1 MSKRIVVYGSY
12 VTDLTA
18 RCEAFPTEGQTVKG
32 SSFKDGPGGKGS
44 NQAVAAH
51 RAGADVLLISR
62 IGRDH
67 YGDEMLR
74 FYQAEGMATDGI
86 ILSDEEA
93 TGCALI
99 MVNEKTSQNEIV
111 VIPAACDNFSE
122 AEIAAAAEKFL
133 PGADLLVTQ
142 LETNFDANQQML
154 KAAKALGIPTILNP
168 APARPLTDETLSLCD
183 IIIPNET
190 EASLITGMQML
201 PDCSNAPALAK
212 KLMEMGAKKVII
224 TLGAHG
230 VYATD
235 GEREETTAPR
245 KAGTV
250 VDTTGAGD
258 AFVGGFASG
267 IARGYDFF
275 KAVRWGNTVSSI
287 AVTRYGTAPAMPYEA
302 EVEQLFEG

>member
-51 RAGADVLLISR
+51 RAGADVLFISR

-86 ILSDEEA
+86 IVSEAEA

-154 KAAKALGIPTILNP
+154 KA
-168 APARPLTDETLSLCD
+168 
-183 IIIPNET
+183 
-190 EASLITGMQML
+190 
-201 PDCSNAPALAK
+201 
-212 KLMEMGAKKVII
+212 
-224 TLGAHG
+224 
-230 VYATD
+230 
-235 GEREETTAPR
+235 
-245 KAGTV
+245 
-250 VDTTGAGD
+250 
-258 AFVGGFASG
+258 
-267 IARGYDFF
+267 
-275 KAVRWGNTVSSI
+275 
-287 AVTRYGTAPAMPYEA
+287 
-302 EVEQLFEG
+302 